1 MAFVRMIFRCKL
13 DKQKKYKERTI
24 MEERLYLINRFVP
37 SRNGKHIAGKLD
49 EVEYI
54 YENAL

>member
-1 MAFVRMIFRCKL
+1 
-13 DKQKKYKERTI
+13 

-49 EVEYI
+49 EGEYI